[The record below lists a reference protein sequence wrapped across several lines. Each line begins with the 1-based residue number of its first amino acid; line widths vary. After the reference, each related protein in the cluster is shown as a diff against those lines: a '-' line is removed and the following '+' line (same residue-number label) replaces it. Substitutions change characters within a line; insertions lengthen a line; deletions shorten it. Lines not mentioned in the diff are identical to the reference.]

1 MRNVKLVMAQMKI
14 IVYHTIIKHIILIK
28 NIFVNYRVEME
39 SMTMVMEGAMIVIQV
54 VKLATMVRIVLHV
67 NQVIINVKVN
77 HFVMRI

>member
-28 NIFVNYRVEME
+28 NIFVNYHVEME
-39 SMTMVMEGAMIVIQV
+39 SMTMVMEDAKIVIPV
-54 VKLATMVRIVLHV
+54 VKLATMIKIVLNV
-67 NQVIINVKVN
+67 NQIMTNVKVN